1 MPQIGWFEI
10 LIIVVLA
17 ILIIGPKDFPI
28 IVKKTGQWVGSI
40 KRYFSDIQKDMSTYV
55 VTGGCGFIGNHV
67 VRNALSIPGV
77 EIVVNIDALTYSGHP
92 ENLNDV
98 EDERYTFVH
107 GSINDHEL
115 IHNILN
121 DKQIDV
127 ILHLAAES
135 HVDRS
140 INYVQPFIETNIDGT
155 RVLLESVLACNQQGQ
170 NIHFVHVSTD
180 EVYGSLGPNDNPF
193 TENTPLNPQNP
204 YAASKAGSDMLVQSF
219 VNTHKVSAVITRCS
233 NNYGP
238 RQFPEK
244 LIPLMTLNA
253 LNNKTLPIYGDGKQ
267 VRDWIHV
274 EDHANGILC
283 TMLALFVGR
292 IKTGEVFNFGANNE
306 QENITIVRNI
316 ISQVNADE
324 SLMEHISDRPGHDRR
339 YAMGFE
345 KANRLLGWKPE
356 IDWDNGLSETIE
368 WYRLNTAWIDSITS
382 GQYQEYIR
390 KQYDSL

>member
-1 MPQIGWFEI
+1 MRI
-10 LIIVVLA
+10 L
-17 ILIIGPKDFPI
+17 
-28 IVKKTGQWVGSI
+28 
-40 KRYFSDIQKDMSTYV
+40 

-140 INYVQPFIETNIDGT
+140 INSVQPFIETNIDGT

-180 EVYGSLGPNDNPF
+180 EVYGDLPHPDEVEPGTELPLF
-193 TENTPLNPQNP
+193 TETTP
-204 YAASKAGSDMLVQSF
+204 YAPSSPYSASKWAIIGLTKSLAMELGKYKIRVNAICPGSVKGERMQRVINAKAKLLKTTSLKIKKQFESMTSIPSF
-219 VNTHKVSAVITRCS
+219 VSK
-233 NNYGP
+233 
-238 RQFPEK
+238 
-244 LIPLMTLNA
+244 
-253 LNNKTLPIYGDGKQ
+253 GD
-267 VRDWIHV
+267 IASMIIFLLS
-274 EDHANGILC
+274 DHA
-283 TMLALFVGR
+283 T
-292 IKTGEVFNFGANNE
+292 
-306 QENITIVRNI
+306 NI
-316 ISQVNADE
+316 
-324 SLMEHISDRPGHDRR
+324 
-339 YAMGFE
+339 
-345 KANRLLGWKPE
+345 
-356 IDWDNGLSETIE
+356 
-368 WYRLNTAWIDSITS
+368 S
-382 GQYQEYIR
+382 GQSIAIDGNTERMI
-390 KQYDSL
+390 

>member
-1 MPQIGWFEI
+1 MRI
-10 LIIVVLA
+10 L
-17 ILIIGPKDFPI
+17 
-28 IVKKTGQWVGSI
+28 
-40 KRYFSDIQKDMSTYV
+40 

-107 GSINDHEL
+107 GSINDYEL
-115 IHNILN
+115 VHNILN
-121 DKQIDV
+121 DKQINV

-140 INYVQPFIETNIDGT
+140 INSVRPFIETNIDGT
-155 RVLLESVLACNQQGQ
+155 RVLLESVITCNQQGQ

-180 EVYGSLGPNDNPF
+180 EVYGSLGPDDEPF
-193 TENTPLNPQNP
+193 TEDTPLSPQNP

-253 LNNKTLPIYGDGKQ
+253 INNKMLPVYGDGKQ

-283 TMLALFVGR
+283 AMLALFVGR
-292 IKTGEVFNFGANNE
+292 IETGEVFNFGANNE

-316 ISQVNADE
+316 LSQINADE
-324 SLMEHISDRPGHDRR
+324 SLIKHVRDRPGHDRR
-339 YAMGFE
+339 YAMGYE
-345 KANRLLGWKPE
+345 KASKVLGWKPE
-356 IDWDNGLSETIE
+356 IDWKVGLSDTIE
-368 WYRLNTAWIDSITS
+368 WYMTNPEWIESTNLEVD
-382 GQYQEYIR
+382 
-390 KQYDSL
+390 

>member
-1 MPQIGWFEI
+1 MRI
-10 LIIVVLA
+10 L
-17 ILIIGPKDFPI
+17 
-28 IVKKTGQWVGSI
+28 
-40 KRYFSDIQKDMSTYV
+40 
-55 VTGGCGFIGNHV
+55 VTGGSGFIGNHV

-115 IHNILN
+115 VHNILN
-121 DKQIDV
+121 DKQINV

-140 INYVQPFIETNIDGT
+140 INSVQPFIETNIDGT
-155 RVLLESVLACNQQGQ
+155 RVLLESVITCNQQGQ

-180 EVYGSLGPNDNPF
+180 EVYGSLGPDGEPF
-193 TENTPLNPQNP
+193 TEDTPLNPQNP

-244 LIPLMTLNA
+244 LIPLMIFNA
-253 LNNKTLPIYGDGKQ
+253 INNKMLPVYGDGKQ

-283 TMLALFVGR
+283 AMLALFVGR
-292 IKTGEVFNFGANNE
+292 IETGEVFNFGANNE

-316 ISQVNADE
+316 LSQINADE
-324 SLMEHISDRPGHDRR
+324 SLIKHVRDRPGHDRR
-339 YAMGFE
+339 YAMGYE
-345 KANRLLGWKPE
+345 KASKVLGWKPE
-356 IDWDNGLSETIE
+356 IDWKVGLSDTIE
-368 WYRLNTAWIDSITS
+368 WYMTNPEWIESTNLEVD
-382 GQYQEYIR
+382 
-390 KQYDSL
+390 

>member
-1 MPQIGWFEI
+1 M
-10 LIIVVLA
+10 
-17 ILIIGPKDFPI
+17 
-28 IVKKTGQWVGSI
+28 
-40 KRYFSDIQKDMSTYV
+40 
-55 VTGGCGFIGNHV
+55 
-67 VRNALSIPGV
+67 
-77 EIVVNIDALTYSGHP
+77 TYSGHP

-107 GSINDHEL
+107 GSINDYEL
-115 IHNILN
+115 VHNILN
-121 DKQIDV
+121 DKQINV

-140 INYVQPFIETNIDGT
+140 INSVQPFIETNIDGT
-155 RVLLESVLACNQQGQ
+155 RVLLESVITCNQQGQ

-180 EVYGSLGPNDNPF
+180 EVYGSLGPDDEPF
-193 TENTPLNPQNP
+193 TEDTPLSPQNP

-253 LNNKTLPIYGDGKQ
+253 LNNRKLPLYGDGKQ

-283 TMLALFVGR
+283 AMLALFVGR
-292 IKTGEVFNFGANNE
+292 IETGEVFNFGANNE

-316 ISQVNADE
+316 LSQINADE
-324 SLMEHISDRPGHDRR
+324 SLIKHVRDRPGHDRR
-339 YAMGFE
+339 YAMGYE
-345 KANRLLGWKPE
+345 KASKVLGWKPE
-356 IDWDNGLSETIE
+356 IDWKVGLSDTIE
-368 WYRLNTAWIDSITS
+368 WYMTNPEWIESTNLEVD
-382 GQYQEYIR
+382 
-390 KQYDSL
+390 

>member
-1 MPQIGWFEI
+1 MRI
-10 LIIVVLA
+10 L
-17 ILIIGPKDFPI
+17 
-28 IVKKTGQWVGSI
+28 
-40 KRYFSDIQKDMSTYV
+40 

-140 INYVQPFIETNIDGT
+140 INSVQPFIETNIDGT
-155 RVLLESVLACNQQGQ
+155 RVLLESILACNQQGQ

-180 EVYGSLGPNDNPF
+180 EVYGSLGPSDDPF

-283 TMLALFVGR
+283 TMLALFVG
-292 IKTGEVFNFGANNE
+292 KVETGEVFNFGANNE
-306 QENITIVRNI
+306 QENIAIVRNI
-316 ISQVNADE
+316 LSQINADE
-324 SLMEHISDRPGHDRR
+324 SLIKHVSDRPGHDRR
-339 YAMGFE
+339 YAMGYE
-345 KANRLLGWKPE
+345 KANSVLGWKPE
-356 IDWDNGLSETIE
+356 IDWVTGLSETIE
-368 WYRLNTAWIDSITS
+368 WYRLNTAWTDSITS
-382 GQYQEYIR
+382 GQYKEYIR
-390 KQYDSL
+390 TQYGNLTK